1 MKRSQRILSYTNE
14 LVKRISIW
22 SLTPLK
28 NLRIKYTILCI
39 AFSLPTLL
47 VFAQKTNTI
56 RASSPDGRVLLT
68 VAINDKI
75 SWSVEKDKQAIIM
88 PSDISLTLDNG
99 KVLGRFSKFRSSS
112 ITQKSGVV
120 KSLNYKKATIRDSYT
135 QAVLSFKDSF
145 NLIFRVYNNGV
156 AYRFSTSIKHPVTIR
171 SEEANFNFDKDYATV
186 VPYVNTHVTKN
197 GTGDVYFN
205 SFENTYNYLKISQ
218 LHKDTLAFTPILIN
232 LDKGKK
238 AAIIEADL
246 EDYPGMFLK
255 VKENGFYGAFAPLPK
270 TEKQGGHNNLQS
282 LVTAREEYIA
292 KTDGNRNF
300 PWRIVTVSDEDKELL
315 NNDLVYLLASPSRVQ
330 DPSWIRSGKVAWDWW
345 NDWNIKGVDF
355 NAGINT
361 ATYKFYIDFAAAYNI
376 EYVLLDEGWANSLDI
391 MDIVPEI
398 NLQEIIDY
406 GRQKNVGIWLWGG
419 WLPLS
424 KKMDEALSK
433 YASMGIKG
441 FKVDF
446 MDRDDQKMVNFYYKL
461 AEKAAQY
468 KLMIDFHG
476 SYKPTG
482 LQRTYPNVVN
492 FEGVYGMEQLKWGNY
507 LDMPKNDVTIPYLR
521 MLAGSLDYTPG
532 AMSNANRKNFRPIG
546 SKPMSQGT
554 RCHQLAMYIIYEA
567 PFSMLSDNPNAY
579 MAEKESTTFIA
590 AVPTVFDETI
600 AIDGRVGEYA
610 VIARRKGDTW
620 YIGGMTDWTERD
632 ITLDLSFL
640 KNGNYTIEL
649 YTDGVN
655 AGRDG
660 TDYKKQVKRTS
671 SADKIKI
678 HMAPGGG
685 FAATKR

>member
-1 MKRSQRILSYTNE
+1 MKRSERIFSFTNE
-14 LVKRISIW
+14 LVKRSSMR
-22 SLTPLK
+22 SLRPLK

-39 AFSLPTLL
+39 AFSLLALL
-47 VFAQKTNTI
+47 AFAQKTNTI

-68 VAINDKI
+68 VTINDKI
-75 SWSVEKDKQAIIM
+75 SWSVEKDKQAIIV
-88 PSDISLTLDNG
+88 PSETSLTLGNG
-99 KVLGRFSKFRSSS
+99 TVFGRFSKFRSSN
-112 ITQKSGVV
+112 ITHKSSVV
-120 KSLNYKKATIRDSYT
+120 KSFNYKKATIQDSYT
-135 QAVLSFKDSF
+135 EAVLSFKESF

-218 LHKDTLAFTPILIN
+218 LHKDTLAFTPILVN
-232 LDKGKK
+232 LDNGKK
-238 AAIIEADL
+238 AAIMEADL

-255 VKENGFYGAFAPLPK
+255 VKKNGFYGAFAPLPK

-292 KTDGNRNF
+292 KTDGNRSF

-330 DPSWIRSGKVAWDWW
+330 DPSWIRPGKVAWDWW

-361 ATYKFYIDFAAAYNI
+361 ATYKFYIDFAAAHNI

-391 MDIVPEI
+391 MDIVPAI

-521 MLAGSLDYTPG
+521 MLAGPLDYTPG

-590 AVPTVFDETI
+590 AVPTIFDETI

-620 YIGGMTDWTERD
+620 YIGGMTDWTERA

-640 KNGNYTIEL
+640 KNGNYTLEL
-649 YTDGVN
+649 FTDGVN

-660 TDYKKQVKRTS
+660 TDYKKQVKSIS

-685 FAATKR
+685 FAATIR